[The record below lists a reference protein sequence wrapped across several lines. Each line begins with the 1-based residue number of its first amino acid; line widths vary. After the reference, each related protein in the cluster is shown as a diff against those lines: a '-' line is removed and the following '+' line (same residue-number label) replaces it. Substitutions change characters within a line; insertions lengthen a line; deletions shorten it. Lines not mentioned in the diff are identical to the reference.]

1 MAPESTAPV
10 AAPAASTRPA
20 KPDDDLF
27 KENVAK
33 AEKEYADAIGKYVC
47 SPILHCSCLQ
57 YILGGASQLHGAG
70 NMDGKPQ
77 TLTQLVN

>member
-10 AAPAASTRPA
+10 AAPAATARPA

-47 SPILHCSCLQ
+47 SPLLRCSCFQ
-57 YILGGASQLHGAG
+57 
-70 NMDGKPQ
+70 
-77 TLTQLVN
+77 